1 VFGDDEI
8 TTGAANDLQ
17 QVTAMARQMVTRFG
31 MSDELGPISLEGQN
45 AEVFLGAGLMT
56 RSEYSNEI
64 AARIDR
70 EVREIVHNCYQKA
83 LQIIQENRAAIDRVV
98 DILIDRE
105 TLSGDEFR
113 QIVAEYTAVPAKEN
127 FATI

>member
-1 VFGDDEI
+1 M

-31 MSDELGPISLEGQN
+31 MSDVLGPLSLEGQN
-45 AEVFLGAGLMT
+45 SEVFLGAGLMN

-70 EVREIVHNCYQKA
+70 EVREIVDRCYQEA
-83 LQIIQENRAAIDRVV
+83 LRIIQENRAAIDRVV

-105 TLSGDEFR
+105 TMSGEEFR
-113 QIVAEYTAVPAKEN
+113 QVVAEYTVVPEKER
-127 FATI
+127 FVAQI